1 MSDILKADLLCR
13 EARSIIVRSEDV
25 VRCMKT
31 AGACEGHLLMADQGL
46 VALRH
51 RNTIIERS
59 RKRYTL
65 DAPSDA
71 VSAPIAAKQ
80 RWWSVPW
87 RRRGAEGGML
97 ETGT

>member
-1 MSDILKADLLCR
+1 
-13 EARSIIVRSEDV
+13 
-25 VRCMKT
+25 MKT
-31 AGACEGHLLMADQGL
+31 AGACEGHLLMADQAL

-51 RNTIIERS
+51 LNKLIERS

-80 RWWSVPW
+80 RWWSALR
-87 RRRGAEGGML
+87 RRRGAEEGML
-97 ETGT
+97 EAGT